1 MVLTKYFKE
10 GSFQT
15 KGAFSSTKTFGC
27 SLKSKLSQSE
37 KNLRVIEM
45 KIVDHLSE
53 DQLKKLN
60 HNKKHQPEVNKRKA
74 VHENVDWEEIMGTKR
89 DTFRRSKGG
98 AIRRR

>member
-15 KGAFSSTKTFGC
+15 KGVFSSTKMFGW

-53 DQLKKLN
+53 GQLDKLN
-60 HNKKHQPEVNKRKA
+60 YKKKKQPEQKKKVY
-74 VHENVDWEEIMGTKR
+74 HEHVDWEEIMGTKR